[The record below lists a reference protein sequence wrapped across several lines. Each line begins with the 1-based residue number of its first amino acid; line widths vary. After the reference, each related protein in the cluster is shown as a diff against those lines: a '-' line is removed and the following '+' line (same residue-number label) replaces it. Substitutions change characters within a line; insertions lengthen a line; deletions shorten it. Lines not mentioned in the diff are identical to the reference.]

1 MEHASSN
8 YFSLTDPH
16 LLPAFD
22 SLAQQICI
30 DICQSN
36 EMHGKSGSV
45 ALESELPQNSPSG
58 RLPGHFQEKK
68 KRSASVPR
76 RVQKGS
82 DGLRNCS
89 GARWLTLRSHLHTCT
104 QDSDKRRRQR
114 RRELL
119 THTSRVVSEQRQC
132 IDNLQGTSPKSA
144 SRAHSRNKN
153 CRPRQFVLLVGRLL
167 IEMEMM
173 AVS

>member
-82 DGLRNCS
+82 DGL
-89 GARWLTLRSHLHTCT
+89 A
-104 QDSDKRRRQR
+104 
-114 RRELL
+114 ELL
-119 THTSRVVSEQRQC
+119 WSALTHAEVAPAHVHAGLRQAAKTKA
-132 IDNLQGTSPKSA
+132 QGAPH
-144 SRAHSRNKN
+144 AHIP
-153 CRPRQFVLLVGRLL
+153 CRLGAK
-167 IEMEMM
+167 
-173 AVS
+173 AVYR

>member
-68 KRSASVPR
+68 KKVSKRSAW
-76 RVQKGS
+76 GS
-82 DGLRNCS
+82 EGL
-89 GARWLTLRSHLHTCT
+89 G
-104 QDSDKRRRQR
+104 
-114 RRELL
+114 
-119 THTSRVVSEQRQC
+119 
-132 IDNLQGTSPKSA
+132 
-144 SRAHSRNKN
+144 
-153 CRPRQFVLLVGRLL
+153 RPRGIALER
-167 IEMEMM
+167 
-173 AVS
+173 ADSR